1 MHRFST
7 YLPLASSSHF
17 PLTNIFK
24 DFCELMS
31 EEWDFYC
38 RGRIFTTD
46 CRQGVRQMCNR
57 SNSDVFLDDLDQGR
71 PEAFEKIVRE
81 HDVPLRGYLAKH
93 AYHSEDVDDLAQEV
107 FLAALGSLSSFRR
120 GDDFGAWL
128 RGIAHNKLLV
138 YFRSKAR
145 HQQALLRFRD
155 EVVAMIGDD
164 FERGASGDR
173 AEAIE
178 RLLQCIE
185 KLPKRLQRVVKA
197 GLDGDKPSQL
207 AAEFSTSIGVIYN
220 LHYRAHQLLRECLRK
235 ETADRMSCSG
245 VG

>member
-1 MHRFST
+1 
-7 YLPLASSSHF
+7 
-17 PLTNIFK
+17 
-24 DFCELMS
+24 MS
-31 EEWDFYC
+31 
-38 RGRIFTTD
+38 
-46 CRQGVRQMCNR
+46 NR
-57 SNSDVFLDDLDQGR
+57 SNLDGFVDDLVQGR
-71 PEAFEKIVRE
+71 SDAFERIIRE
-81 HDVPLRGYLAKH
+81 YDVPLRGYLARH
-93 AYHSEDVDDLAQEV
+93 AYHTEDVDDLAQEV
-107 FLAALGSLSSFRR
+107 FLAVLGSLPSFRR

-145 HQQALLRFRD
+145 HQHALLRFRE

-164 FERGASGDR
+164 LERAATGDR

-178 RLLQCIE
+178 RLLDCIE

-207 AAEFSTSIGVIYN
+207 AAEFSTTIGVIYN

-235 ETADRMSCSG
+235 GNA
-245 VG
+245 

>member
-1 MHRFST
+1 
-7 YLPLASSSHF
+7 
-17 PLTNIFK
+17 
-24 DFCELMS
+24 
-31 EEWDFYC
+31 
-38 RGRIFTTD
+38 
-46 CRQGVRQMCNR
+46 MCNR
-57 SNSDVFLDDLDQGR
+57 SNVDGFLDDLAQGR
-71 PEAFEKIVRE
+71 SEAFESIVRE
-81 HDVPLRGYLAKH
+81 FDVPLRSYLAGH
-93 AYHSEDVDDLAQEV
+93 ALHREDVDDLAQEV

-155 EVVAMIGDD
+155 ELVGMIGDD
-164 FERGASGDR
+164 FERAAAGDR
-173 AEAIE
+173 AEAIQ

-185 KLPKRLQRVVKA
+185 KLPKRLRRVVKA

-207 AAEFSTSIGVIYN
+207 AAEFSTTIGVIYN

-235 ETADRMSCSG
+235 ESSDSTSCSRIA
-245 VG
+245 